1 MKRKNRKSANSMT
14 HGSVPGTD
22 VPALTGSDGINVLS
36 SGSPPNADQLDTMTK
51 TYQESIRNSPLWALM
66 VEKYGTHKAK
76 EILKQCKVE
85 LR

>member
-14 HGSVPGTD
+14 HEFVPGTD
-22 VPALTGSDGINVLS
+22 VPALTGSDGINALS
-36 SGSPPNADQLDTMTK
+36 SGSSPNADQLDTMTK
-51 TYQESIRNSPLWALM
+51 TYQESIRNSPLWTFM
-66 VEKYGTHKAK
+66 VEKYGKHKAE